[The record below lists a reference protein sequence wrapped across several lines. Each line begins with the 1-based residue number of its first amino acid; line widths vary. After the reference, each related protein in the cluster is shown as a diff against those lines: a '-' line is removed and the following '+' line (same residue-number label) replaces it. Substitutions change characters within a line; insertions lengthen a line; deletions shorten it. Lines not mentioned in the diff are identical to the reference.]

1 MKISDRLTGCFL
13 LVFATA
19 ILFEAS
25 SFPVIPGQS
34 IGSALLPNIV
44 AIGLIGCAIILIVSD
59 LVGSPR
65 PRLAEAGDW
74 ITDPRRLLRVGIVLL
89 GTASFIPFMDV
100 IGFPVLSITVLLAFL
115 LSLRVDILTAIL
127 VSVTASLAIH
137 TLFSKVFLVPL
148 PWGVLQS
155 IAW

>member
-1 MKISDRLTGCFL
+1 MKISDRLMGCFL

-19 ILFEAS
+19 ILIQAS

-34 IGSALLPNIV
+34 IGSGLLPTIV
-44 AIGLIGCAIILIVSD
+44 AIGLGICAIILIVKD
-59 LVGSPR
+59 LVGTPR
-65 PRLAEAGDW
+65 PKLAEAGDW

-89 GTASFIPFMDV
+89 GTASFLPFLDV
-100 IGFPVLSITVLLAFL
+100 IGFPVLSISVLLAFL
-115 LSLRVDILTAIL
+115 LSLRVDMLTAIL

-155 IAW
+155 VAW